1 MQGPQR
7 YRFGPFELDVR
18 SGELRREHRLIRLQE
33 QQFQA
38 LLLLIERAGELVT
51 RDELRHRIWPDDT
64 FVDFDHGLH
73 SIVNR
78 LRDVLRDSA
87 ESPLYIQTLPRRGY
101 RFLAPVETVSQPTA
115 EVRISPS
122 GADSPPVVGAAVI
135 AAEETAAR
143 AGPPAGSRA
152 RRVGEVMFRW
162 SSIAALLVLLA
173 GGAVLSRRVIGPGP
187 PASAASAR
195 LAILPFDNLTGEEEQ
210 QFFVDGLHEELIFRL
225 GRMRPQQLA
234 VIARTS
240 VLQYRQSPKTIADI
254 ARELKVDYVL
264 EGSVRRAAPRV
275 RITAQLIRGSDQSH
289 VWTETY
295 ERSWT
300 DALAMQKDIGARV
313 ADSLAV
319 ELLPT
324 YQARME
330 RDTSVNPAA
339 YEHYLRGRFFWN
351 QRTREPRQQLT
362 RALGHFERALKEQ
375 PDYAEAFVGLAD
387 TYNSLAFSGAA
398 PAEDAHA
405 SARAAIDRA
414 LQLDDQLPGALATQA
429 WMKLNVERDWDA
441 AQRSFTRALELDP
454 HHALTR
460 FRYSHLLAVRGR
472 LGEAERQA
480 QIARQVDPMSY
491 QIAALLA
498 FLAWYAEADQQ
509 ALSYMREAAD
519 LEPSELRYRAFAA
532 YVSSV
537 RGDCESARRELEQLR
552 TVSDEFPH
560 TSEAA
565 YALARCG
572 KAPTVVEQLRKELV
586 AQRQLFAA
594 TLIHLGRGELDE
606 FYMWLDRAIEARSP
620 EVIWLG
626 VEPVYRPLRP
636 DPRFQAALRRLNLG

>member
-1 MQGPQR
+1 M
-7 YRFGPFELDVR
+7 R

-173 GGAVLSRRVIGPGP
+173 GGAVLSRRVIGPVP
-187 PASAASAR
+187 PASEASAR